1 MFRALALARELEVNI
16 QEWAEVLADGG
27 EPPYPGWTEF
37 RATPEGQSLD
47 ESELRF
53 MSTLFV
59 PPGREPDKAWYRMQ
73 LHLLRG
79 MPTSS

>member
-1 MFRALALARELEVNI
+1 MMRAIALARELEVNI
-16 QEWAEVLADGG
+16 QEWSEILAGG
-27 EPPYPGWTEF
+27 EPPYAGWLEF
-37 RATPEGQSLD
+37 RATPEGESLD

-53 MSTLFV
+53 MATLFV

-79 MPTSS
+79 MPSSA